1 MSNIARWWVM
11 GRKGMSDPLI
21 TVVKMSG
28 ILQSPAGRPPAAAR
42 RSLNLERVEKWL
54 HRAFLKELRPA
65 ACAISIN
72 SPGGSP
78 VQTELIYDMISR
90 LKQQT
95 GIPVFTFA
103 EDVAASGGYWLMCAG
118 DESYACSTSLVGSI
132 GVISSSF
139 GAVGAAEKLGIERR
153 VIASGQS
160 KASIDPFLPVS
171 PEQKEQMMSLMTDVH
186 QSFINHVKTA
196 RGNRLLLSNNKS
208 KTSTSNTENNISI
221 DGDTSGNGATGAS
234 HVLEADDTNDLFSG
248 RVWTGQQAVKLGL
261 IDGVGTLRGVMRE
274 KFGDRARFLICSESP
289 QPGIRDFLGF
299 GTNESSTKLDIL
311 SRMSVGGSNV
321 GGIDIDLARVAVSA
335 ALDEA
340 EERAVWDRWR
350 II

>member
-21 TVVKMSG
+21 TVVKLSG
-28 ILQSPAGRPPAAAR
+28 ILQSPSGRPPAAAR
-42 RSLNLERVEKWL
+42 RTLNLDRVEKWL
-54 HRAFLKELRPA
+54 QRAFLKQLRPA

-78 VQTELIYDMISR
+78 VQSELIYDMIAR
-90 LKQQT
+90 LKRET
-95 GIPVFTFA
+95 GIPVYTFA

-118 DESYACSTSLVGSI
+118 DESYGCATSLVGSI

-153 VIASGQS
+153 IIAAGHS

-171 PEQKEQMMSLMTDVH
+171 SEQREQMMDLMTDVH
-186 QSFINHVKTA
+186 QSFKNHVKTA
-196 RGNRLLLSNNKS
+196 RNDRLVLNKHKNKTGN
-208 KTSTSNTENNISI
+208 
-221 DGDTSGNGATGAS
+221 DGSESAGINED
-234 HVLEADDTNDLFSG
+234 ELFSG
-248 RVWTGQQAVKLGL
+248 KVWTGNQAVELGL
-261 IDGVGTLRGVMRE
+261 LDGVGTLQGVMRE
-274 KFGDRARFLICSESP
+274 KFGDKVRFLMCSQTP

-299 GTNESSTKLDIL
+299 GATSNS
-311 SRMSVGGSNV
+311 SVGLESLLSSNV
-321 GGIDIDLARVAVSA
+321 GYEAARVAVGA

-350 II
+350 VV